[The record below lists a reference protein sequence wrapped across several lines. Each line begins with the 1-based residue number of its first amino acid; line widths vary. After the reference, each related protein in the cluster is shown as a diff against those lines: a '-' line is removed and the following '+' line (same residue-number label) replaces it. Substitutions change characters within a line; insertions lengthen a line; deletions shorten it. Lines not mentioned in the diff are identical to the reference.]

1 VNDDERRRVLDWVKP
16 LAVGLDGVTNFGDV
30 ERIVRAA
37 EAIAAERTDVDPD
50 RLFLL
55 AVFSG
60 QEKWVAGFAHGS
72 RTELFLASAGV
83 SPENVRS
90 LRKSLTRY
98 GRTPSTPE
106 EECVHDARRLDE
118 IGAYGIARLTA
129 LGARERMDL
138 SELAAEIESEA
149 RDDFRT
155 EKGRAL
161 AAPRLAVMRDFARR
175 LRDEIAEFGSSGFPL
190 SRE

>member
-1 VNDDERRRVLDWVKP
+1 VDEPERRRVLEWVKP
-16 LAVGLDGVTNFGDV
+16 LAVGIDGVTNFGDV
-30 ERIVRAA
+30 ERILRAA
-37 EAIAAERTDVDPD
+37 RDVAEGRRDVDPD

-72 RTELFLASAGV
+72 RTELFLGSVGV
-83 SPENVRS
+83 PAVTFRALRRS
-90 LRKSLTRY
+90 LERY
-98 GRTPSTPE
+98 ARTPVTPE

-118 IGAYGIARLTA
+118 IGAYGVARLA
-129 LGARERMDL
+129 AVGSRERMDL
-138 SELAAEIESEA
+138 AELASEIETEA

-161 AAPRLAVMRDFARR
+161 AAPRLAVMREFARR
-175 LRDEIAEFGSSGFPL
+175 LRGEIAEFGK
-190 SRE
+190 

>member
-90 LRKSLTRY
+90 LRKSLARY
-98 GRTPSTPE
+98 ARTPSTSE

>member
-1 VNDDERRRVLDWVKP
+1 MNDEERRRVLDWVKP

-30 ERIVRAA
+30 ERILRAST
-37 EAIAAERTDVDPD
+37 EIAAGRRDVDPD

-72 RTELFLASAGV
+72 RMELFLASAGV
-83 SPENVRS
+83 STEEIRRLRRS
-90 LRKSLTRY
+90 LERFARS
-98 GRTPSTPE
+98 PSTPE

-118 IGAYGIARLTA
+118 IGAYGIARIAA

-138 SELAAEIESEA
+138 SELAAEIETEA

-161 AAPRLAVMRDFARR
+161 AAPRLAVMREFARR
-175 LRDEIAEFGSSGFPL
+175 LREEIEEFGK
-190 SRE
+190 

>member
-1 VNDDERRRVLDWVKP
+1 MNDEERGRILDWVKP

-30 ERIVRAA
+30 ERILRAS
-37 EAIAAERTDVDPD
+37 EEIAAGRPDVDSD

-72 RTELFLASAGV
+72 RTELFLGSSGV
-83 SPENVRS
+83 AAEEIRRLRRS
-90 LRKSLTRY
+90 LARY
-98 GRTPSTPE
+98 ARTPSTPE

-118 IGAYGIARLTA
+118 VGAYGIARIAA

-138 SELAAEIESEA
+138 AELAAEIESEA

-155 EKGRAL
+155 EKGREL
-161 AAPRLAVMRDFARR
+161 AAPRLAVMREFARR
-175 LRDEIAEFGSSGFPL
+175 LREEIGEFGP
-190 SRE
+190 RT